1 MTSRTC
7 AVNSPCTTRY
17 TPTARQ
23 SSRAIYEGAP
33 NLCSGETTM
42 KTPNMSGRSQ
52 LVVSVLV
59 AAMLCSGSLALGE
72 AAGTAMDT
80 GAIERLTGATRAL
93 DEKEGV
99 FKVSVPRKDLSVTIA
114 GVKMSPPMGLTSW
127 AVFKRDGK
135 DDVVMGDLVLTQGQV
150 SPVMSAALD
159 SGLEVTALHNHFMW
173 DSPRIMFMH
182 IGGMGPEK
190 DLATAVGRVFAKIE
204 ETSAK
209 INIPNVQIDP
219 AHSSLDPAKLNSA
232 LRLKG
237 QYKEGVYK
245 FVVGRTTR
253 MHDVEIG
260 NQMGVNTWGT
270 FAGSEDKAVVD
281 GDFAMRE
288 SELQPLLRA
297 LRKAGINIVA
307 IHQHMV
313 GEEPRIMFLH
323 YWGVAP
329 ANDLAKGLRSAL
341 DVTRD

>member
-1 MTSRTC
+1 MSCARANIHQERNSMRNLKITAIAAAIILVLLTTALCLTS
-7 AVNSPCTTRY
+7 
-17 TPTARQ
+17 
-23 SSRAIYEGAP
+23 
-33 NLCSGETTM
+33 L
-42 KTPNMSGRSQ
+42 SQ
-52 LVVSVLV
+52 
-59 AAMLCSGSLALGE
+59 AAES
-72 AAGTAMDT
+72 AMDT
-80 GAIERLTGATRAL
+80 GAIERLTAAKGAL
-93 DEKEGV
+93 GEKEGV

-127 AVFKRDGK
+127 AAFKRDGS
-135 DDVVMGDLVLTQGQV
+135 DDMVMGDIVMTEDQV

-159 SGLEVTALHNHFMW
+159 NGLEVTALHNHFIW

-182 IGGMGPEK
+182 IGGMGQERN
-190 DLATAVGRVFAKIE
+190 LATAVGRVFREIK
-204 ETSAK
+204 ETSGRT
-209 INIPNVQIDP
+209 NIPNAQIDP
-219 AHSSLDPAKLNSA
+219 AHSSLDPAKLDSA
-232 LRLKG
+232 LGLKG
-237 QYKEGVYK
+237 QCKDGVYK

-288 SELQPLLRA
+288 SELQPVLRA
-297 LRKAGINIVA
+297 LRKAGINVVA

-313 GEEPRIMFLH
+313 GEVPRIMFLH

-329 ANDLAKGLRSAL
+329 ANDLSKGLRSAL